1 MLKKLIK
8 NIVTRLRG
16 EISTDV
22 YVKRGMK
29 VGKNFNRLQGCTFD
43 ISHCWLIT
51 IGDDVTFAPGCRVI
65 AHDASTCHIP
75 IPNPKSWGV
84 KGVFRGSRIAPIT
97 IGNNV
102 FVGAGSI
109 ILCGVTIGDNVVIGA
124 GSVVSRDIPSGS
136 IACGNPCKVIDSF
149 EHFVEK
155 HIEYQKS
162 KPCFSADYTIRN
174 DISEKKK
181 EEQLSLLRMH
191 GFGYV
196 E

>member
-1 MLKKLIK
+1 MFKKLIRK
-8 NIVTRLRG
+8 LLLRLRG
-16 EISTDV
+16 EIPTEV
-22 YVKRGMK
+22 YLKRGMK
-29 VGKNFNRLQGCTFD
+29 VGSNFNRLPECTFD

-75 IPNPKSWGV
+75 VENFERR
-84 KGVFRGSRIAPIT
+84 FRGCRIAPIN

-109 ILCGVTIGDNVVIGA
+109 ILCGVTVGDNVVIGA
-124 GSVVSRDIPSGS
+124 GSVVARDIPSGS
-136 IACGNPCKVIDSF
+136 VACGNPCVVVDSF
-149 EHFVEK
+149 DHFVNK
-155 HIEYQKS
+155 HIEYQNS
-162 KPCFSADYTIRN
+162 KPCFSEDYTVRKN
-174 DISEKKK
+174 ISTKKKK
-181 EEQLSLLRMH
+181 EQISLLKSH